1 MTQVRKESS
10 LYGHSGSVA
19 YFCFVAEESIMWNL
33 ESRNLGKGGVWD
45 LGVLLVLA
53 TCPEKTTP
61 DFSGPSPLPKD
72 QDQVVS

>member
-53 TCPEKTTP
+53 TCPE
-61 DFSGPSPLPKD
+61 
-72 QDQVVS
+72 